1 MVQKRVESR
10 YRFGRLIPSLVAVAV
25 MSAGGMAA
33 ASPREDGAP
42 AESLGVGDTHRA
54 SAWGPAAIFS
64 NPAGILRVP
73 VIMVEGGY
81 SYSEG
86 RDGHA
91 GTLAMLDA
99 RTNEFAA
106 LGVAYTLISSAP
118 GGRDRDGHQVRT
130 ALGTGYR
137 TDTFALYAGL
147 GTRWL
152 SLVSGAE
159 DDETNGERDDI
170 DAWTLDAG
178 LLIDFAQRIRFG
190 VVGQNLIDTKTSD
203 APRTL
208 GLGFSFVFESLDVS
222 ANMDLDLSEDADST
236 VGTWGFGADMGLV
249 DVVHLRAGFTR
260 DEQLGTESLHAGLG
274 WSNSQV
280 AVDLGYGQT
289 LSDPSAI
296 TLGVSVR
303 WAP

>member
-1 MVQKRVESR
+1 MMSLAIVTMVS
-10 YRFGRLIPSLVAVAV
+10 FPHDT
-25 MSAGGMAA
+25 SAR
-33 ASPREDGAP
+33 PREDGAL
-42 AESLGVGDTHRA
+42 AESLGVGDTQRA
-54 SAWGPAAIFS
+54 STWGPAAIFQ

-73 VIMVEGGY
+73 VIVVEGGY
-81 SYSEG
+81 TYNEG
-86 RDGHA
+86 LDGHA

-106 LGVAYTLISSAP
+106 IGVAYTLISSAP
-118 GGRDRDGHQVRT
+118 DGRDRDGHQVRT

-159 DDETNGERDDI
+159 DGGENSESDDI
-170 DAWTLDAG
+170 NKWTLDAG
-178 LLIDFAQRIRFG
+178 LILDFAQRIRFG
-190 VVGQNLIDTKTSD
+190 VVGQNLIDTGTD
-203 APRTL
+203 EAARGL

-222 ANMDLDLSEDADST
+222 ANMDLDLTEDAVSR
-236 VGTWGFGADMGLV
+236 VQTWGFGADLGLM

-260 DEQLGTESLHAGLG
+260 DEQRDTESLHAGLG

-280 AVDLGYGQT
+280 AVDLGYGQA

-296 TLGVSVR
+296 TLGLSVR